1 MEDEL
6 KNIAPDVFKQLPQK
20 DSFKLPEG
28 YFESFDGRVMDRI
41 EAFGLTQ
48 QVPLKIVK
56 RPAKRVSMGYML
68 MAAAAVF
75 ALVLAA
81 VWFLKPASA
90 EDRTTAS
97 IELSDEEI
105 EAYLLE
111 NVQYLEVDQLAM
123 IPEATENEY
132 QTPTIQE
139 KPPQQTNV
147 PDEITPEDVEHLLND
162 MTEEELEEIL

>member
-6 KNIAPDVFKQLPQK
+6 KNIAPDLFKQRPQK

-28 YFESFDGRVMDRI
+28 YFEAFDARVMDRI
-41 EAFGLTQ
+41 GAAGLKQ
-48 QVPLKIVK
+48 QAPLKIVK
-56 RPAKRVSMGYML
+56 KPAKRFALPQLL

-81 VWFLKPASA
+81 VWFLKPSA
-90 EDRTTAS
+90 AQDQITAS
-97 IELSDEEI
+97 IELSEEDI

-123 IPEATENEY
+123 LPEAAENEY
-132 QTPTIQE
+132 QAPSIQE
-139 KPPQQTNV
+139 KLPTKTTV
-147 PDEITPEDVEHLLND
+147 HDEITPEDVEHLLND
-162 MTEEELEEIL
+162 MTESELEEIL